1 MAKKVLKDGERKEE
15 KKVVFEAPVF
25 NEREY
30 LEEQKGRT
38 SGAKA
43 DEYKSAQKE
52 FPATMAVAH
61 HVWAQELAKQQPSV

>member
-1 MAKKVLKDGERKEE
+1 MDLREALLLVRAK
-15 KKVVFEAPVF
+15 
-25 NEREY
+25 Y